1 MLVRI
6 WTKATEMGIRTQCII
21 RAPLVCLMRWKHKK
35 RSCYSRPLPIPTQW
49 LKITQKCLNLYNK
62 MIHFYWSE
70 TQWIPVGCNVREYF
84 FFEMQRRI
92 AEILMPMQCI
102 RIRIGIIINLRS
114 ISLAKILLNAV
125 KKGFLF
131 KADDGEN
138 NILQQ

>member
-1 MLVRI
+1 MVH
-6 WTKATEMGIRTQCII
+6 
-21 RAPLVCLMRWKHKK
+21 CL
-35 RSCYSRPLPIPTQW
+35 LINFGVEVALFPI
-49 LKITQKCLNLYNK
+49 L
-62 MIHFYWSE
+62 
-70 TQWIPVGCNVREYF
+70 

>member
-1 MLVRI
+1 M
-6 WTKATEMGIRTQCII
+6 
-21 RAPLVCLMRWKHKK
+21 
-35 RSCYSRPLPIPTQW
+35 
-49 LKITQKCLNLYNK
+49 
-62 MIHFYWSE
+62 
-70 TQWIPVGCNVREYF
+70 GCNVKEYF

>member
-1 MLVRI
+1 
-6 WTKATEMGIRTQCII
+6 
-21 RAPLVCLMRWKHKK
+21 
-35 RSCYSRPLPIPTQW
+35 
-49 LKITQKCLNLYNK
+49 
-62 MIHFYWSE
+62 
-70 TQWIPVGCNVREYF
+70 
-84 FFEMQRRI
+84 MQRRI

>member
-1 MLVRI
+1 
-6 WTKATEMGIRTQCII
+6 
-21 RAPLVCLMRWKHKK
+21 
-35 RSCYSRPLPIPTQW
+35 
-49 LKITQKCLNLYNK
+49 

-70 TQWIPVGCNVREYF
+70 TQSIPVGCNVKEYF
-84 FFEMQRRI
+84 CFEMQRRI
-92 AEILMPMQCI
+92 AEILMMPMQCI